1 MQYFTFLQ
9 ADEFARSGASRE
21 SKTRVNWQ
29 NRSEAKDGAIK
40 VRELDGHMVD
50 VSRCK
55 CSL

>member
-9 ADEFARSGASRE
+9 ADEFARSGASKE

-40 VRELDGHMVD
+40 VREMDGHMVD